1 MSIYQI
7 SKLIH
12 KLNINYLV
20 KKTGIPGKIPDIPVC
35 IHKHILINDC
45 VLIFINIYFTT
56 FFNSSVSF
64 GTILLRSPTTP

>member
-45 VLIFINIYFTT
+45 VLILRFILQPFLIP
-56 FFNSSVSF
+56 
-64 GTILLRSPTTP
+64 L